1 MAKLSKEELLKKISE
16 KVLDNDLSVE
26 LLEDITDSMDV
37 ADDAEKQVLQD
48 KITELESKLEE
59 LKAKYKERF
68 LTNDKSEDPEEP
80 EEPKEENIIDIK
92 EI

>member
-37 ADDAEKQVLQD
+37 SDDAEKQALQD
-48 KITELESKLEE
+48 KIAELESKLEE

-68 LTNDKSEDPEEP
+68 LTNDKSEEPEEP
-80 EEPKEENIIDIK
+80 EEPKEENIIDIT

>member
-37 ADDAEKQVLQD
+37 SDDDEKQALQD
-48 KITELESKLEE
+48 KIAELESKLEE

-68 LTNDKSEDPEEP
+68 LTNDKSEEP

>member
-37 ADDAEKQVLQD
+37 SDDAEKQVLQD

-68 LTNDKSEDPEEP
+68 LNNDKSEEPEEP

>member
-1 MAKLSKEELLKKISE
+1 MAKISKEELLKKISE
-16 KVLDNDLSVE
+16 KVLDSDLSVE

-37 ADDAEKQVLQD
+37 SDDAEKQVLQD

-59 LKAKYKERF
+59 LKTKYKERF
-68 LTNDKSEDPEEP
+68 LTNDKSEEPEEP
-80 EEPKEENIIDIK
+80 EAPKEEDIIDIR

>member
-1 MAKLSKEELLKKISE
+1 MAKISKEELLKKISE

-37 ADDAEKQVLQD
+37 SDDAEKQVLQD

>member
-37 ADDAEKQVLQD
+37 SDDAEKQALQD
-48 KITELESKLEE
+48 KIAELESKLEE

>member
-1 MAKLSKEELLKKISE
+1 MAKISKEELLKKISE
-16 KVLDNDLSVE
+16 KVLDSDLSVE

-37 ADDAEKQVLQD
+37 SDDAEKQVLQD

-59 LKAKYKERF
+59 LKTKYKERF
-68 LTNDKSEDPEEP
+68 LTNDKSEEPEEP
-80 EEPKEENIIDIK
+80 EAPKEENIIDIK

>member
-37 ADDAEKQVLQD
+37 SDDAEKQALQD
-48 KITELESKLEE
+48 NIAELESKLEE

-68 LTNDKSEDPEEP
+68 LTNDKSEEPEEP

>member
-37 ADDAEKQVLQD
+37 SDDAEKQALQD
-48 KITELESKLEE
+48 KIAELESKLEE

-68 LTNDKSEDPEEP
+68 LTNDKSEEPEEP

>member
-37 ADDAEKQVLQD
+37 SDDAEKQVLQD

-68 LTNDKSEDPEEP
+68 LTNDKSEEPEEP

>member
-37 ADDAEKQVLQD
+37 SDDAEKQVLQD
-48 KITELESKLEE
+48 KIAELESKLEE

-68 LTNDKSEDPEEP
+68 LTNDKSEEPEEP

>member
-37 ADDAEKQVLQD
+37 SDDAEKQALQD

-68 LTNDKSEDPEEP
+68 LTNDKSEEPEEP

>member
-1 MAKLSKEELLKKISE
+1 MAKLSREELLKKISE

-37 ADDAEKQVLQD
+37 SDDAEKQALQD
-48 KITELESKLEE
+48 KIAELESKLEE

-68 LTNDKSEDPEEP
+68 LTNDKSEEPEEP

>member
-37 ADDAEKQVLQD
+37 SDDAEKQSLQD
-48 KITELESKLEE
+48 KIAELESKLEE

-68 LTNDKSEDPEEP
+68 LTNDKSEEPEEP